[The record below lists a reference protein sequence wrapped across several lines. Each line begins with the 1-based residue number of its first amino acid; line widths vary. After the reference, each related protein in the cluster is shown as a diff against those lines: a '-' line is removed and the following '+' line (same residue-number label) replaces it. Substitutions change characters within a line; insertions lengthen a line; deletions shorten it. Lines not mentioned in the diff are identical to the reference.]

1 MVTIYYFPDLKA
13 KKANSSWQ
21 KKCALEMPKLINRS
35 KLKRWTDERRD
46 NSTRDEK
53 SQLRD
58 VRIGVKGVIEV
69 RRSELRIVEVIQN
82 SKVER

>member
-1 MVTIYYFPDLKA
+1 MA
-13 KKANSSWQ
+13 K
-21 KKCALEMPKLINRS
+21 KKCALEMPQLINRS

-46 NSTRDEK
+46 NNTRDEI

-58 VRIGVKGVIEV
+58 VRKGVKGVIEV

-82 SKVER
+82 SKVKR